1 MSQGGQFSSAQQSGV
16 PSTMMNSAPPAATA
30 QQTQGTAPN
39 AYQQAAN
46 YLSSAGSRTQ
56 TEMGFQPMNVAGRGY
71 TAATAAGA
79 TPITAQNVSAGQIAT
94 TDLGSYMNPYT
105 QNVINTSLS
114 DLDRQRA
121 MTQQQNSASAAA
133 AGAFGGSRQGLV
145 EAETNRAF
153 ADVAARTAAGLQQQG
168 FLNAQQMAGQDIGA
182 KLQAQLANQSAGMT
196 AQQQTAANL
205 LNTQFAN
212 QGALNTAGQF
222 GAQQR
227 LQAQLAN
234 QNAGLAGSQQ
244 RLAAAG
250 QLGNLGTTGFNMANT
265 LQQQQ
270 AAQGL
275 LQQQMQ
281 QQLLSDAMQQ
291 FYGYA
296 NSPLNALNVL
306 NSSASGSPLVNN
318 QTRTS
323 QYKPGVLDF
332 LSLGTGLMAL

>member
-1 MSQGGQFSSAQQSGV
+1 MSAGGQTG
-16 PSTMMNSAPPAATA
+16 
-30 QQTQGTAPN
+30 GN
-39 AYQQAAN
+39 AYSQAAN
-46 YLSSAGSRTQ
+46 ALTGAGGGAQR
-56 TEMGFQPMNVAGRGY
+56 EMGFQPMNVTGGGY
-71 TAATAAGA
+71 NPATAAGA
-79 TPITAQNVSAGQIAT
+79 APITAQNVSAGQIANT
-94 TDLGSYMNPYT
+94 NLGSYMNPYT

-121 MTQQQNSASAAA
+121 MTQQQNRASAAA

-153 ADVAARTAAGLQQQG
+153 ADAAARTAAGLQQQG

-182 KLQAQLANQSAGMT
+182 NLQAQLANQSAGMT

-222 GAQQR
+222 GAQQG

-281 QQLLSDAMQQ
+281 QQLLSDAMSQ
-291 FYGYA
+291 FYGFA
-296 NSPLNALNVL
+296 NSPLNYVNLMNQSLA
-306 NSSASGSPLVNN
+306 GSPLSN
-318 QTRTS
+318 QQVGTS

-332 LSLGTGLMAL
+332 LSLGSGLMAL